1 MPFVKGQLLMG
12 ENVYLDD
19 RQLTVGASALFLMS
33 VIMSEVIYII
43 ILEVFLLNTLN

>member
-12 ENVYLDD
+12 ENVYHDD
-19 RQLTVGASALFLMS
+19 NQLTVRASALFLMS